1 MSLIDRDYM
10 SETPE
15 ERQKARAK
23 RIEKEKRVNELW
35 CLYGKKHKTIFD
47 KMKIRKLEKL
57 NSMD

>member
-10 SETPE
+10 GETPE
-15 ERQKARAK
+15 ERQQARAK

-35 CLYGKKHKTIFD
+35 RLYGKKHKTIFD